1 MEKNTRFSIRKLGIG
16 IASVAVASFFACGT
30 ASAHNLEALTSS
42 KANPEMPFAHVPVKI
57 EFTQAESPWLPT
69 NAPENTN
76 DAIEYTDAE
85 KPFAGR
91 ELPTAPVKA
100 NFDNPEA
107 PFAPAKAEVEFTP
120 AERPFAGRE
129 LPTPPLDANYND
141 PKAPFAPAD
150 QDQDDSQSIPWTD
163 LTPAERIEDNLGLD
177 QEQENPKDPEKKSI
191 PWTELVPAE
200 RIEDN
205 SDSDQEQENPKD
217 PEKKS
222 IPWTELVP
230 AERIEDNSD
239 SDQEHENP
247 KDPEPETENSLN
259 FAQTEMLKLIND
271 FRLTNYS
278 PKITY
283 NPNVQ
288 PGTDLRS
295 EEIAKHFAH
304 ERPNGD
310 TWLTAF
316 TEEGLG
322 SAYGENIV
330 KISKN
335 QIKGAITEPEHME
348 ELVNIFFIEWK
359 NSPGHRRNML
369 DPNFSA
375 VTFSIFA
382 DDTYY
387 YGVQTFTA
395 QKP

>member
-1 MEKNTRFSIRKLGIG
+1 
-16 IASVAVASFFACGT
+16 
-30 ASAHNLEALTSS
+30 
-42 KANPEMPFAHVPVKI
+42 MPFAHVPVKI

-163 LTPAERIEDNLGLD
+163 LTPAERIEDNLGL
-177 QEQENPKDPEKKSI
+177 
-191 PWTELVPAE
+191 
-200 RIEDN
+200 
-205 SDSDQEQENPKD
+205 DQEQENPKD